1 MSIATTWVVQYSTPF
16 PPIRVVYGM
25 ELCTVR
31 LVRWQVEVSFTS
43 SVMAA
48 AVGHHGRTRQDGGSD
63 DGYDDR
69 RGQRA
74 DPRGGGGGRP
84 ALALVQVPR
93 RAHYPSDVLAGVVI
107 GVAAEA
113 VVDRLFPPVEAA
125 PDP

>member
-1 MSIATTWVVQYSTPF
+1 MSS
-16 PPIRVVYGM
+16 M
-25 ELCTVR
+25 
-31 LVRWQVEVSFTS
+31 
-43 SVMAA
+43 MAA

-93 RAHYPSDVLAGVVI
+93 GAHYPSDVPAGAVSHRPIDGTGVPWGVPLADARGFRPGRRCAGADRPVNRA
-107 GVAAEA
+107 GELLPWRVAAWGM
-113 VVDRLFPPVEAA
+113 P
-125 PDP
+125 